1 MPRKLGP
8 GALLAPK
15 GETLR
20 TQTFCRRFLIRN
32 SVTFDIALLENFSP
46 NRPSGACESPFK
58 LQGSVWMSQ
67 GVGCQGGVTW
77 CHLTS
82 LVKIRFGLF
91 SPRWHCKVLSGPA
104 FCASRTRNEDFFRA
118 NEGMAMSFVEGGPGS
133 KEGMTAVFFGMPHW
147 QFNDWAVADGTMQR
161 CCLHS
166 CFNSLHQ
173 SLNKCRHNLFPG
185 AFFAFKVDI
194 HPHSFV
200 NSGTMN
206 ANFK

>member
-77 CHLTS
+77 CHLGATS
-82 LVKIRFGLF
+82 PALSRSASGCFPPDGIARFYPAQLF
-91 SPRWHCKVLSGPA
+91 VQARRGT
-104 FCASRTRNEDFFRA
+104 RTFSAQTKEWQCLLLK
-118 NEGMAMSFVEGGPGS
+118 ESQPGS
-133 KEGMTAVFFGMPHW
+133 KEGMTAVFSG
-147 QFNDWAVADGTMQR
+147 
-161 CCLHS
+161 CLTGS
-166 CFNSLHQ
+166 SMTGQ
-173 SLNKCRHNLFPG
+173 
-185 AFFAFKVDI
+185 
-194 HPHSFV
+194 
-200 NSGTMN
+200 
-206 ANFK
+206 

>member
-104 FCASRTRNEDFFRA
+104 FCASPTRNEDFFRA
-118 NEGMAMSFVEGGPGS
+118 NEGMAMSFVEGEPGS
-133 KEGMTAVFFGMPHW
+133 KEGMTAVFSG
-147 QFNDWAVADGTMQR
+147 
-161 CCLHS
+161 CLTGS
-166 CFNSLHQ
+166 SMTG
-173 SLNKCRHNLFPG
+173 R
-185 AFFAFKVDI
+185 
-194 HPHSFV
+194 
-200 NSGTMN
+200 
-206 ANFK
+206 

>member
-1 MPRKLGP
+1 M
-8 GALLAPK
+8 
-15 GETLR
+15 TLR
-20 TQTFCRRFLIRN
+20 FL
-32 SVTFDIALLENFSP
+32 
-46 NRPSGACESPFK
+46 
-58 LQGSVWMSQ
+58 
-67 GVGCQGGVTW
+67 
-77 CHLTS
+77 
-82 LVKIRFGLF
+82 KISRQIV
-91 SPRWHCKVLSGPA
+91 PAERVRVLSSCRNQCGCPRVSDVRAVSLGATSPA
-104 FCASRTRNEDFFRA
+104 LSRSASGCFPPDGIARFYPAQLFVQARRGTRTFSAQTKEWQCLLLK
-118 NEGMAMSFVEGGPGS
+118 ESQPGS

-161 CCLHS
+161 CCLSS

-185 AFFAFKVDI
+185 TFFAFKVDI

>member
-8 GALLAPK
+8 GALLAPP

-77 CHLTS
+77 CHLSS

-104 FCASRTRNEDFFRA
+104 FCASRTRNEDFFCA
-118 NEGMAMSFVEGGPGS
+118 NEGMAMSFVEGEPAWI
-133 KEGMTAVFFGMPHW
+133 EGGDDGCFFGMPHW
-147 QFNDWAVADGTMQR
+147 QFNDWAVADGTMQ
-161 CCLHS
+161 
-166 CFNSLHQ
+166 
-173 SLNKCRHNLFPG
+173 
-185 AFFAFKVDI
+185 
-194 HPHSFV
+194 
-200 NSGTMN
+200 
-206 ANFK
+206 